1 MVGVT
6 HEATDNILSE
16 AQIINYR
23 KSVCPVESAYP
34 WTSETSLIDWFD
46 AVDELYS
53 KLRGELNE

>member
-1 MVGVT
+1 MVNDSHST
-6 HEATDNILSE
+6 TEKHSTS
-16 AQIINYR
+16 QIINYR

-34 WTSETSLIDWFD
+34 WTPETSLIDWFD